1 MGLEVGVSGDGND
14 GTWGEDGGWWGDG
27 DVGGCRLSM
36 VSWWGMGFFL
46 FSFCFSKFR
55 GF

>member
-1 MGLEVGVSGDGND
+1 MGLEVGVSGDG
-14 GTWGEDGGWWGDG
+14 GDG
-27 DVGGCRLSM
+27 DVGGRQRSA

-46 FSFCFSKFR
+46 FSLSFSRFR

>member
-1 MGLEVGVSGDGND
+1 MGLEVGVSGDGGD
-14 GTWGEDGGWWGDG
+14 RMWGEDGGWWGDG
-27 DVGGCRLSM
+27 VVGGRWWST

-46 FSFCFSKFR
+46 FSLSFSRFR